1 MKEVFSS
8 EEIKGTYPSAFDGDN
23 VDYQKLCLLL
33 ADQVSDLQDQMSEK
47 DYQILRITQRLEALE
62 N

>member
-1 MKEVFSS
+1 MKEVFSL
-8 EEIKGTYPSAFDGDN
+8 EEIREVYPSAFDGDT

-62 N
+62 A

>member
-1 MKEVFSS
+1 MKEVFSL
-8 EEIKGTYPSAFDGDN
+8 EEIKGAYPSAFDGDN